1 MTNQI
6 LKRPIRRQNSL
17 NLRFQMPRL
26 KMILLILDFEWK
38 KLTIEQFFYADFNF
52 ILGFT
57 CREKFKEDHRDSK
70 NMVRSM
76 EHSESKN
83 HIVANITILE
93 FSSHLLNF

>member
-38 KLTIEQFFYADFNF
+38 KLTIEQFFTL
-52 ILGFT
+52 ILILYWECT
-57 CREKFKEDHRDSK
+57 CREKFKEDHHDSK

-76 EHSESKN
+76 EHSELK
-83 HIVANITILE
+83 HDANLTILD
-93 FSSHLLNF
+93 FFRVY

>member
-76 EHSESKN
+76 EDSESK
-83 HIVANITILE
+83 
-93 FSSHLLNF
+93 SSCQSHHFRFFCIY